1 MNKNPNDQ
9 SSSCSPLH
17 QQTICR
23 PYCSLGAGRLTS
35 FLWKTGDANSGWRYR
50 FNLFRLGAKGGR
62 VSQLFLPSDLMHFV
76 KLVQVMASVIADDGC
91 LSAVERGVL
100 RRLASDLDEMLNG
113 AKKPAANPRATS
125 PLKSEQPH
133 STNKDHLHG
142 NETDS

>member
-1 MNKNPNDQ
+1 
-9 SSSCSPLH
+9 
-17 QQTICR
+17 
-23 PYCSLGAGRLTS
+23 
-35 FLWKTGDANSGWRYR
+35 
-50 FNLFRLGAKGGR
+50 
-62 VSQLFLPSDLMHFV
+62 MHFV